1 MVFEEMQQHKL
12 RMKTVKSVVDHSPPW
27 AYTPNPV
34 DDRSGGGKSAMAKK
48 LRGDV
53 AATREISSSAAVV
66 MNASAASRPQSA
78 ARIGRPGSALSTRHP
93 GGRPTSA
100 ASRRL
105 VEPAPPSFD
114 VASLNESDREAYS
127 AMLRLLTRLSNDESR
142 AALEQLYRES
152 EDRKLLASYTGVFPK
167 LENEQPTACAQP

>member
-34 DDRSGGGKSAMAKK
+34 DDRSGGAKSAMAKK

-53 AATREISSSAAVV
+53 AATRDISSSAAAV

-78 ARIGRPGSALSTRHP
+78 ARIGRPGSAFP

-100 ASRRL
+100 ASRRV

-167 LENEQPTACAQP
+167 LENEQPTTAFAQP